1 MAKRN
6 QIARIIGRMAYLKG
20 NDREVFVKN
29 TFSEIAPRYVFMNHL
44 MTGGMDILLRKET
57 IRRARLKAGEVV
69 LDIGS
74 GTGDLAREA
83 QRAEKN
89 ARITATDINLQ
100 MILAANHWAG
110 IDRSLADALQL
121 PFADEQFD
129 LVMSGYLVRNLS
141 DLQRALQ
148 EQYRVLKPGGRILV
162 LDMTRPRH
170 NFFTPFINIYFR
182 LIIPFFGAIFNRNR
196 KAYTYLIQSTENF
209 VTAENLRAQ
218 MQDCGFEEVHF
229 HIRML
234 GTMAIHSGRK
244 AIS

>member
-1 MAKRN
+1 
-6 QIARIIGRMAYLKG
+6 MAYLKG

-57 IRRARLKAGEVV
+57 IRRARLKAGEFV

-83 QRAEKN
+83 HRSQIN

-129 LVMSGYLVRNLS
+129 LVMSGYLVRNVS
-141 DLQRALQ
+141 DLRRALQ

-170 NFFTPFINIYFR
+170 NFFTPLINIYFR
-182 LIIPFFGAIFNRNR
+182 AIIPLFGAIFNRNR

-209 VTAENLRAQ
+209 VTAENLQAH
-218 MQDCGFEEVHF
+218 MQDCGFDEVHF